1 MEKKRPGNSDQIT
14 RDYFDSLLLEM
25 RHLDGCIPDITF
37 ELYGEK
43 FQTPI
48 MMAALS
54 HLNNICE
61 DGMVEMAK
69 GAALAGA
76 VNWAGMGEKDEL
88 ERITA
93 TGAKTIK
100 IIKPYADNGLIL
112 DRIAHAKECGV
123 LAVGMDIDHAFN
135 GKGEYDKVL
144 GYDMAPKSQEEIR
157 RFVEASSLPFV
168 VKGVLS
174 RQDAYK
180 CLQAGVKGIVVSHHH
195 GIMDYALPP
204 LKILPEIVKVVNGQ
218 IPVFVDCGIMTGM
231 DVFKALALGA
241 SAVSAGRV
249 IMPLLKEKGA
259 QGVKEQVSQM
269 SEELKGVMART
280 GSPDLGHIDPSV
292 IWEYDKPLVR

>member
-1 MEKKRPGNSDQIT
+1 MEKKRPGDSDQIT

-25 RHLDGCIPDITF
+25 RHLDGCIPDTTF
-37 ELYGEK
+37 ELYGER
-43 FQTPI
+43 FETPI

-54 HLNNICE
+54 HLNNIYE

-100 IIKPYADNGLIL
+100 IIKPYADNGLIF
-112 DRIAHAKECGV
+112 DRIAHAEECGV

-180 CLQAGVKGIVVSHHH
+180 CLQAGVKGIVISHHH

-204 LKILPEIVKVVNGQ
+204 LRILPEIAKVVNGQ

-249 IMPLLKEKGA
+249 IMPPLKEKGA
-259 QGVKEQVSQM
+259 QGVKEQVCRM
-269 SEELKGVMART
+269 NEELKGAMART

-292 IWEYDKPLVR
+292 IWKK